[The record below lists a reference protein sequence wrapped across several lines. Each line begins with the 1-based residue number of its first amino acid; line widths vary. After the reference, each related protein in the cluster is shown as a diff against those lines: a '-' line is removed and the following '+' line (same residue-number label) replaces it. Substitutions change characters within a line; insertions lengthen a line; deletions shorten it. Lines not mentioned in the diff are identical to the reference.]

1 MEGVD
6 TAAESITS
14 EESRTAER
22 SGPDL
27 LSDCRLM
34 LKFARKEARTI
45 PAELTGDIARL
56 DSILK
61 HLALPSVST
70 VPEKLIPDIEKA
82 EGEGAAA
89 PLSPTELILKIH
101 AALSQIVAP
110 ATALSLQVS
119 EPPPGRHRFLGGM
132 PLLVKIAAWVAIVSA
147 IGFVM
152 TSIPVAKQK
161 LDIGTRSSPTPTPTP
176 SAEATPGP

>member
-1 MEGVD
+1 MQEVD
-6 TAAESITS
+6 TAKDSMTS
-14 EESRTAER
+14 QEIRTAER

-34 LKFARKEARTI
+34 LKFARKEARSI
-45 PAELTGDIARL
+45 PTELTSDIARL
-56 DSILK
+56 DSVLK
-61 HLALPSVST
+61 HLGLPSVST
-70 VPEKLIPDIEKA
+70 VPEKLIPDIEKPEA
-82 EGEGAAA
+82 EGAAA

-110 ATALSLQVS
+110 ATAQSLQVS

-147 IGFVM
+147 VGFVM

-161 LDIGTRSSPTPTPTP
+161 LDMATKSSATPTPTP
-176 SAEATPGP
+176 SAGATPGS